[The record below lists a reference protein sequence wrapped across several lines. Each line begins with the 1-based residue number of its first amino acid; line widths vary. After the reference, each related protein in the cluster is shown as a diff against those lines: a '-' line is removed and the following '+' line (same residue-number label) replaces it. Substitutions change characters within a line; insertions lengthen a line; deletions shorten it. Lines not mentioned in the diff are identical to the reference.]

1 MKRVVITGVGAKCS
15 IANNYQD
22 LLINL
27 ENKLPG
33 QKQITLFKTDDL
45 RTNIACEI
53 EEVVDQGAY
62 FERVTNLAL
71 DSIKDLEEHFGL
83 KAVVDSLDGDVM
95 FSYSSSLSGNELMM
109 DYLASENKDN
119 RLIYDIPS
127 FIDKLTR
134 SLEINGP
141 IYTTMSA
148 CAAGTAATG
157 VAIDAIR
164 QGEFEAAIVGG
175 SDVLTYFSTAGFNSL
190 KSLAE
195 GPCQPFDVER
205 TGINLGEASAFFIFE
220 ELEHAKRRGA
230 TILAEVMGHCSKNEA
245 YHITSP
251 NPKGEGA
258 AIAMKGA
265 FADAGLDLASITGS
279 IYVNMHGTGTV
290 ANDSMELLAIED
302 TFKDNEVYF
311 SSTKSRTGHCLGAAG
326 SIELAISVL
335 SL

>member
-134 SLEINGP
+134 SLEIK
-141 IYTTMSA
+141 A
-148 CAAGTAATG
+148 
-157 VAIDAIR
+157 
-164 QGEFEAAIVGG
+164 
-175 SDVLTYFSTAGFNSL
+175 L
-190 KSLAE
+190 
-195 GPCQPFDVER
+195 
-205 TGINLGEASAFFIFE
+205 
-220 ELEHAKRRGA
+220 
-230 TILAEVMGHCSKNEA
+230 
-245 YHITSP
+245 
-251 NPKGEGA
+251 
-258 AIAMKGA
+258 
-265 FADAGLDLASITGS
+265 
-279 IYVNMHGTGTV
+279 
-290 ANDSMELLAIED
+290 
-302 TFKDNEVYF
+302 
-311 SSTKSRTGHCLGAAG
+311 
-326 SIELAISVL
+326 
-335 SL
+335 